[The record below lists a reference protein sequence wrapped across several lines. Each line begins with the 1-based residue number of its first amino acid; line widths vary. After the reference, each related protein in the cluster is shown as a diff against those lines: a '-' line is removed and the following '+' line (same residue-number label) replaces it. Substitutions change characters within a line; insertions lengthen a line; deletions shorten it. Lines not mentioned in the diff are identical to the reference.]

1 MEPEGPAEHRV
12 AVVGALMP
20 FFRDWLA
27 DRYAAASVA
36 DIPDPAAVAVAV
48 VGPGP
53 TIGATEMDAL
63 PGLEAITV
71 YGVGYDNVDVAEAA
85 RRGIVVSHTP
95 DVLDDAVAD
104 LTVALV
110 LDVLRGV
117 TAADRFVRSG
127 KWAAGERFPLTREV
141 GRTRVGI
148 LGLGRIGSATAE
160 RLSALGAVIT
170 YHSRSPKDVPWAYA
184 ATPVDL
190 ARLSDVVVVLTPG
203 GDGTRHLV
211 NRDVLDALGPD
222 GFLVNVA
229 RGSVVDEDALVEALA
244 EHRIAGAG
252 LDVFADEPHVPE
264 RLLTLDNVV
273 LTPHIAS
280 ATVATREAMARL
292 VMDNIDAHLAGRPLV
307 TPVPEMGRA

>member
-1 MEPEGPAEHRV
+1 M
-12 AVVGALMP
+12 
-20 FFRDWLA
+20 
-27 DRYAAASVA
+27 
-36 DIPDPAAVAVAV
+36 
-48 VGPGP
+48 
-53 TIGATEMDAL
+53 
-63 PGLEAITV
+63 
-71 YGVGYDNVDVAEAA
+71 
-85 RRGIVVSHTP
+85 
-95 DVLDDAVAD
+95 
-104 LTVALV
+104 
-110 LDVLRGV
+110 
-117 TAADRFVRSG
+117 
-127 KWAAGERFPLTREV
+127 
-141 GRTRVGI
+141 
-148 LGLGRIGSATAE
+148 
-160 RLSALGAVIT
+160 
-170 YHSRSPKDVPWAYA
+170 
-184 ATPVDL
+184 
-190 ARLSDVVVVLTPG
+190 VVLTPG

-264 RLLTLDNVV
+264 QLLTLDNVV